1 MVWISARVSSCSR
14 PVSSVNTCRGKPA
27 VNMACVSTM
36 SSAPKE
42 DASTAS
48 GCPAA
53 ICAKLSCNAAHRLET
68 VDGGIEKETALM
80 ACSCLCTTGNK
91 EHSLTGRRA
100 LWNDLRSEEHTSELQ
115 SLMRNSYAVF

>member
-1 MVWISARVSSCSR
+1 
-14 PVSSVNTCRGKPA
+14 
-27 VNMACVSTM
+27 MACVSTM

-100 LWNDLRSEEHTSELQ
+100 LWNDLKIGRARLNSSHKCASRMTS
-115 SLMRNSYAVF
+115 SA